1 MADSTGALLDKA
13 NALGQAAS
21 QQTGVAFTPY
31 TPKAITPESLQPVAP
46 VSVPPASTP
55 TTTLAGA
62 GISGTATGVDAATQ
76 TLIKQQQDAADKAAA
91 NVSTDK
97 ANYDALTS
105 ELAGKGTATIAAE
118 TAAGIPDLTKSLQDA
133 TNEYNTKALDFKH
146 QEEAIL
152 GQAGITTDQ
161 ANENLSSVSRL
172 HNSELA
178 DIAIRQSVA
187 QGNLTAA
194 TNLVDHKIDLQYG
207 DLKDLIGYQQHIL
220 DTDQGTLSDAD
231 KNKLSIQLDANKTAL
246 TYQTDQAKAVEDL
259 KVKTLQAMQANG
271 ASTEQMKDVQAQTTQ
286 DGVIAT
292 AGRYGVSVAD
302 EVSLANAAKIR
313 ADALQSGQTGV
324 TSDSVTGD
332 TEDVLEGRNTL
343 LNIRQTM
350 GRSNAAAAYM
360 QNLRSRIRQIDP
372 NFDFVASDAGGK
384 SVSTA
389 YVQKATAA
397 INSVLPNIQ
406 KVVDL
411 SNQVSRIGVT
421 GVDKLLQSGATTIN
435 NEKVSNFQEA
445 QKLISDEIGVAL
457 GAGTVSDMKLQ
468 LAFDVTD
475 PSVSQELFASNM
487 KIVQQFIQNRLSG
500 LQSLRY
506 ASNVTGGNY
515 AGGNNA
521 SSTSPT
527 NLTSQFDNL
536 FSQYG
541 GQ

>member
-1 MADSTGALLDKA
+1 MDKA
-13 NALGQAAS
+13 NALGQATS

-31 TPKAITPESLQPVAP
+31 TPNAITPESLQPVAP

-62 GISGTATGVDAATQ
+62 GISGTAAGVDAATQ

-152 GQAGITTDQ
+152 AQPGITRDQ
-161 ANENLSSVSRL
+161 ANENVSEASRL

-292 AGRYGVSVAD
+292 AGRYGTSVDD

-343 LNIRQTM
+343 FNIRQTM

-360 QNLRSRIRQIDP
+360 QNLRSQIRQTDP

-468 LAFDVTD
+468 LGFDVTD
-475 PSVSQELFASNM
+475 PSVSQEVFASNM

-527 NLTSQFDNL
+527 DLTSQFDNL